1 MRRWARA
8 RRKRSLSLPAAKV
21 WQHRRHRKPD
31 AACHPGREGVRI
43 DAGTYRPDGSGIVH
57 RRTVGQY
64 SVEVRTLR
72 APSGVWK
79 SAYIVEPAI
88 HAGPRD
94 FVMITL
100 LEEFEDERLAVDA
113 AMERGISHAD
123 WLDAAR
129 TTSAG

>member
-1 MRRWARA
+1 M
-8 RRKRSLSLPAAKV
+8 
-21 WQHRRHRKPD
+21 
-31 AACHPGREGVRI
+31 
-43 DAGTYRPDGSGIVH
+43 H
-57 RRTVGQY
+57 RRTVGKY

-79 SAYIVEPAI
+79 AAYIVEPALY
-88 HAGPRD
+88 AGPRD

-113 AMERGISHAD
+113 AMQRGISHAD

-129 TTSAG
+129 STYTG

>member
-1 MRRWARA
+1 M
-8 RRKRSLSLPAAKV
+8 
-21 WQHRRHRKPD
+21 
-31 AACHPGREGVRI
+31 
-43 DAGTYRPDGSGIVH
+43 H

-79 SAYIVEPAI
+79 AAYIVEPAI

-100 LEEFEDERLAVDA
+100 LDEFEDERVAVDA

-129 TTSAG
+129 TTSTG

>member
-1 MRRWARA
+1 M
-8 RRKRSLSLPAAKV
+8 
-21 WQHRRHRKPD
+21 
-31 AACHPGREGVRI
+31 
-43 DAGTYRPDGSGIVH
+43 H

-79 SAYIVEPAI
+79 AAYIVEPAL

-100 LEEFEDERLAVDA
+100 LEEFDDERVAVDA
-113 AMERGISHAD
+113 AMERGMSHAD
-123 WLDAAR
+123 WLDVAR
-129 TTSAG
+129 RTYTG